1 VANAE
6 PGRSWHD
13 ATVSK
18 AVGLVVVGGE
28 ADIGQSAQNVAF
40 GQKRHLV
47 RRGDLVA
54 MRWEADIRASKFS
67 QRKLT
72 FEPHFAWCH
81 FLF

>member
-28 ADIGQSAQNVAF
+28 ADIGQSAQNDVNDP
-40 GQKRHLV
+40 KRH
-47 RRGDLVA
+47 
-54 MRWEADIRASKFS
+54 
-67 QRKLT
+67 
-72 FEPHFAWCH
+72 FAP
-81 FLF
+81 FN